1 MAVRCAI
8 LDDYQNVALKLADWS
23 KVKDE
28 IEIKVFHEHLGGA
41 DNVVA
46 ALQGFPIIV
55 AMRERTAFPKKSHR
69 RAARAEAPDHHRDAQ
84 CLDRH

>member
-41 DNVVA
+41 DVAELLNHFENWRRLGHFINDETDPFVLDAGQIEKAVARNVC
-46 ALQGFPIIV
+46 Q
-55 AMRERTAFPKKSHR
+55 
-69 RAARAEAPDHHRDAQ
+69 
-84 CLDRH
+84 